1 MSLVK
6 FGKSPSAVT
15 MARVMLIA
23 DSNFKNNIGAY
34 KGRKIKDLEIFSCQS
49 RKSVVQELA
58 SIEEGIVVIACL
70 DMITSDIVKSTVGGA
85 EGAVEVYINQ
95 LIFKLVDKVDETD
108 GRVAFGVV
116 APLFWTSHPVEIKRA
131 LNHTF
136 KLLKKSPLNN
146 IWFSN
151 YVKDINAGNDGVHL
165 TNLSAERYVKFIH
178 DFFELVSNE
187 SGLKHV
193 EFVDPEISMGS
204 GGGDWADD
212 AMDLSR
218 TSDAGTALL
227 PPDDDKQPPPERT
240 ATMLSTSILLPTVVR
255 QPTGTTQMSSMST
268 TMPTL
273 ALHPMHLQSSSSMT
287 AHNPMQ
293 INSTQARLL
302 SLADQMPDFTI
313 PPPAIVSTFS
323 EVNGSFAKV
332 NRRLTTLESRSYYTN
347 VMTATLKEEQDTEA
361 NRALLNCVTFSGVT
375 IENLWR
381 MSEKDKVTAMKK
393 KIGEIIELLRE
404 QDQSY
409 DVKFVRHLNNQIRG
423 QSTAVI
429 EVTLQDAKQAK
440 ELRTEFVKKQK
451 SLAEKINIT
460 PVVRLATRVRIEIL
474 HSVAE
479 AMKKLDHS
487 IVKAY
492 CLQYVPKPV
501 IKIVRKSLT
510 GNEFNTTVTFIDA
523 IAWVKE
529 NEHRVL
535 VDLKKARDRAGA
547 SYRGTMAQHFVILE

>member
-1 MSLVK
+1 
-6 FGKSPSAVT
+6 

-23 DSNFKNNIGAY
+23 DSNFKNNSGAY

-58 SIEEGIVVIACL
+58 SIEEGMVVIACL

-85 EGAVEVYINQ
+85 EGAVEVNQ

-131 LNHTF
+131 RNHTF

-204 GGGDWADD
+204 GSGDWADD
-212 AMDLSR
+212 VMDLSR

-227 PPDDDKQPPPERT
+227 PPDDDEQPPPERT

-273 ALHPMHLQSSSSMT
+273 ALHPMHLQSTSSMT
-287 AHNPMQ
+287 AHNPLQ

-323 EVNGSFAKV
+323 EVNGCFAKV
-332 NRRLTTLESRSYYTN
+332 NRRLTALESRSYYTN
-347 VMTATLKEEQDTEA
+347 VMT
-361 NRALLNCVTFSGVT
+361 
-375 IENLWR
+375 
-381 MSEKDKVTAMKK
+381 KD
-393 KIGEIIELLRE
+393 
-404 QDQSY
+404 
-409 DVKFVRHLNNQIRG
+409 
-423 QSTAVI
+423 
-429 EVTLQDAKQAK
+429 
-440 ELRTEFVKKQK
+440 LRTEFVKKQK
-451 SLAEKINIT
+451 SLAEKININ
-460 PVVRLATRVRIEIL
+460 PLVRLATRVRIEIL

-535 VDLKKARDRAGA
+535 EDLKKARDRAGA
-547 SYRGTMAQHFVILE
+547 TYRGTMAQHFVILE

>member
-1 MSLVK
+1 
-6 FGKSPSAVT
+6 
-15 MARVMLIA
+15 MLIA
-23 DSNFKNNIGAY
+23 DSNFKNNSGAY

-212 AMDLSR
+212 VMDLSR

-227 PPDDDKQPPPERT
+227 PPDDDEQPPPERT
-240 ATMLSTSILLPTVVR
+240 TTMLSTSILLPTVVR
-255 QPTGTTQMSSMST
+255 QPTGTTQMSSMT
-268 TMPTL
+268 ATMPTL
-273 ALHPMHLQSSSSMT
+273 ALHPMHLQSTSTMT

-332 NRRLTTLESRSYYTN
+332 NRRLTALESRSYYTN

-361 NRALLNCVTFSGVT
+361 NRALLNRVTFSGVT

-409 DVKFVRHLNNQIRG
+409 EVKFVRHLNNQIRG

-547 SYRGTMAQHFVILE
+547 SFRGTMAQHFVILE